1 MKVVAF
7 FVVNKSQ
14 CVFFLSSLKCVDK
27 YLHVCRM
34 CVKIQGVIFKVAR
47 IFRVF
52 FFFPHLIGRIAA
64 QFLIRMCDVPNGKAL
79 KESTN

>member
-52 FFFPHLIGRIAA
+52 FSFPI
-64 QFLIRMCDVPNGKAL
+64 
-79 KESTN
+79 